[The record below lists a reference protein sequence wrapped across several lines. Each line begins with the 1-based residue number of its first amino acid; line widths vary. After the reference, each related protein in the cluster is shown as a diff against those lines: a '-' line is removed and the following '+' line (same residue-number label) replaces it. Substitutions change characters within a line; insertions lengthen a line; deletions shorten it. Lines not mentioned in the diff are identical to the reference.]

1 MNCPSCG
8 HENIDGID
16 RCENCLAPFRQLDIP
31 SADAAEG
38 LARSVM
44 EDNLGQLDSD
54 NAICVAPDMPALEV
68 ARLMKN
74 ANTGCALVVQGDK
87 LVGIFTEHDVLLR
100 LTDNKVAYVN
110 PESGAL
116 STAARSREDRD
127 NDRVSDAAM
136 PVEMPLNE
144 IPASDIPIE
153 ELRADAM
160 PVADTP
166 TSDTDTTR
174 VTRAAPFDVP
184 VKDLM
189 SHNPETLHERDSVAE
204 AVNKMSLGR
213 YRHIPF
219 VRSDGTYAVASIK
232 SVLKYIARED
242 W

>member
-1 MNCPSCG
+1 
-8 HENIDGID
+8 
-16 RCENCLAPFRQLDIP
+16 
-31 SADAAEG
+31 
-38 LARSVM
+38 
-44 EDNLGQLDSD
+44 
-54 NAICVAPDMPALEV
+54 V

-74 ANTGCALVVQGDK
+74 ANTGCALVVQGAK

-100 LTDNKVAYVN
+100 LTDNKMANVN
-110 PESGAL
+110 PESGV
-116 STAARSREDRD
+116 SYAAASSREDGD
-127 NDRVSDAAM
+127 SDRVSDAAM
-136 PVEMPLNE
+136 VEMPLNE

-160 PVADTP
+160 PVAHTP
-166 TSDTDTTR
+166 ASYADTTR
-174 VTRAAPFDVP
+174 VNRTAPFDVP

-189 SHNPETLHERDSVAE
+189 SLHPETLHEHDSVAE

-232 SVLKYIARED
+232 SVLKYIVRED